1 MELDKT
7 ILLVDTF
14 CQPRG
19 SSRDVADAGQTG
31 AADRDYKHAPIARR
45 QGNQMKAF
53 AAISVAAALL
63 GSTAT
68 AHAEGTSRLDKI
80 RETGVITLGHPET
93 SVPFAYLDGNQK
105 PIGYSVEICQ
115 EVVQHIKTALK
126 LPKLEVRYNPTTSAT
141 RIPLLANG
149 TIDLECGNTTNK
161 LDRHKLV
168 SFAPTTF
175 VAQVVLVARKD
186 GGVDPNNLESFR
198 GKTIAAQAGG
208 QTFRLISEL
217 NAKGNLGITMAPT
230 KDTAETILMVES
242 GRAAGSANDDGIA
255 YGAVAS
261 SKNPDAF
268 VIGTKGLE
276 MAPYGIMEPKD
287 DPAFKKVVDDAVVD
301 LMKTGK
307 VAAIY
312 NKYFNSPIPPK
323 QINLKYPMSDALK
336 RALANP
342 TDSGDPKAYE

>member
-1 MELDKT
+1 
-7 ILLVDTF
+7 
-14 CQPRG
+14 
-19 SSRDVADAGQTG
+19 
-31 AADRDYKHAPIARR
+31 
-45 QGNQMKAF
+45 MKATH
-53 AAISVAAALL
+53 ALCVAALL
-63 GSTAT
+63 AATTAQAQT
-68 AHAEGTSRLDKI
+68 PSRLDKI

-105 PIGYSVEICQ
+105 PVGYTVEICQ
-115 EVVQHIKTALK
+115 QIVPYIQAALK

-161 LDRHKLV
+161 EDRHKFV

-186 GGVDPNNLESFR
+186 GGVDPNDLSSFR
-198 GKTIAAQAGG
+198 GKSIAAQAGG
-208 QTFRLISEL
+208 QTFKLVSQL
-217 NAKGNLGITMAPT
+217 NAQGKYGITMAPA
-230 KDTAETILMVES
+230 KDTAETLLMVES

-255 YGAVAS
+255 YGSVAS

-276 MAPYGIMEPKD
+276 LAPYGIMQPKD
-287 DPAFKKVVDDAVVD
+287 DAAFKKVVDDAVLD
-301 LMKTGK
+301 LIKTGK
-307 VAAIY
+307 VAATY
-312 NKYFNSPIPPK
+312 EKYFNSPIPPR
-323 QINLKYPMSDALK
+323 QINLRYPMSDALK
-336 RALANP
+336 RALAHP

>member
-1 MELDKT
+1 
-7 ILLVDTF
+7 
-14 CQPRG
+14 
-19 SSRDVADAGQTG
+19 
-31 AADRDYKHAPIARR
+31 
-45 QGNQMKAF
+45 MKAL

-63 GSTAT
+63 GTTAT
-68 AHAEGTSRLDKI
+68 AYAEGPSRLDKI
-80 RETGVITLGHPET
+80 RETGVITIGHPET

-105 PIGYSVEICQ
+105 PIGYTVEICQ
-115 EVVQHIKTALK
+115 EVAKYVQEALK

-149 TIDLECGNTTNK
+149 TIDLECGNTTNNEA
-161 LDRHKLV
+161 RHKLV

-186 GGVDPNNLESFR
+186 GGVDPNDLSSFR

-208 QTFRLISEL
+208 QTFKLISQL
-217 NAKGNLGITMAPT
+217 NAQGNLGISMAPT

-268 VIGTKGLE
+268 VIGKKGLE
-276 MAPYGIMEPKD
+276 LAPYGIMQPKD
-287 DPAFKKVVDDAVVD
+287 DPKFKKVVDDAVLD

-307 VAAIY
+307 VAALY
-312 NKYFNSPIPPK
+312 DKYFNAPIPPK

-336 RALANP
+336 RALAKP